1 MPQAS
6 ASSSALRYRTRS
18 GTGICQTRGPAQCT
32 GTGCTAPE
40 QGHRFNAN
48 KLLLDPYA
56 KALVGEVRWSDEL
69 FGYTLG
75 SDNTGGQHWKRL
87 VDTNQPD
94 QRDEPLFTPG
104 DTYQVTGRSL
114 FVFVLQKHN

>member
-1 MPQAS
+1 VH
-6 ASSSALRYRTRS
+6 
-18 GTGICQTRGPAQCT
+18 GPYE
-32 GTGCTAPE
+32 PE

-104 DTYQVTGRSL
+104 DAYQVTGRSL